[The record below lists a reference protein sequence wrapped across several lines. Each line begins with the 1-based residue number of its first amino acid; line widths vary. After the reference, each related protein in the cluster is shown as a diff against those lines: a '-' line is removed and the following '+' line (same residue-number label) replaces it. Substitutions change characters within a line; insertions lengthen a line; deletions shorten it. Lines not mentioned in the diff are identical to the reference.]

1 MASTPS
7 KTLLEGKGFGC
18 ETGGIG
24 PEEKDREWDVLH
36 LEHVA

>member
-7 KTLLEGKGFGC
+7 KTLFEGKGFGC
-18 ETGGIG
+18 EAGGNWT
-24 PEEKDREWDVLH
+24 EEKDREWDVLH